1 MPGVLIGTI
10 NLYLIRKVQDVS
22 SSGTTCEGPLM
33 RVRLYRSTCGGPL
46 MRVRLWR
53 STFLVNPFT
62 RPKRTPSSCPSEP
75 LYPAQVNPYTQPKRT
90 PSSSQSEP
98 LHPAKVQ
105 SLLSYYT
112 QCKWVLRIMLHAV
125 TAISLYTQC
134 MGFSQKV
141 GILLSL
147 EQIYFYPITV
157 NTRSILTE

>member
-1 MPGVLIGTI
+1 MSPRL
-10 NLYLIRKVQDVS
+10 
-22 SSGTTCEGPLM
+22 GPL
-33 RVRLYRSTCGGPL
+33 VKVHLWGSVCVGPLVEVHLWGSVCGGPPL
-46 MRVRLWR
+46 
-53 STFLVNPFT
+53 LVNPFT
-62 RPKRTPSSCPSEP
+62 QPKRTPSSCPSEP

-125 TAISLYTQC
+125 TAISLHTQC

-141 GILLSL
+141 GIFLSL

>member
-1 MPGVLIGTI
+1 MSPRL
-10 NLYLIRKVQDVS
+10 
-22 SSGTTCEGPLM
+22 GPL
-33 RVRLYRSTCGGPL
+33 VKVHLWGSVCVGPLVEVHLWGSVCGGPPL
-46 MRVRLWR
+46 
-53 STFLVNPFT
+53 LVNPFT
-62 RPKRTPSSCPSEP
+62 RPKRTPSYWPSEP

-112 QCKWVLRIMLHAV
+112 QCKWVLRGMLPAV

>member
-1 MPGVLIGTI
+1 MSPRL
-10 NLYLIRKVQDVS
+10 
-22 SSGTTCEGPLM
+22 GPL
-33 RVRLYRSTCGGPL
+33 VKVHLWGSVCIGPLVEVHLWGSVCGGPPL
-46 MRVRLWR
+46 
-53 STFLVNPFT
+53 LVNPFT

-112 QCKWVLRIMLHAV
+112 QCKWVLRIMLHAG
-125 TAISLYTQC
+125 TAISLHTQC

-141 GILLSL
+141 GIFLSL